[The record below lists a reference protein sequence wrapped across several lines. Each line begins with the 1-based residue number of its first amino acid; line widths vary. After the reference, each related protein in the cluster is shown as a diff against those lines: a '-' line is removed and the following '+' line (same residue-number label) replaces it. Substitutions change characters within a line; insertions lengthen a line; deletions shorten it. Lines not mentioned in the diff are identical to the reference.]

1 MMNSQKNAMECAV
14 SLASE
19 SEFLKAMDA
28 KKQGNEPLASEELA
42 ELLRRTE
49 QLADRLA
56 PERTATL
63 RALCDGWQRLVQAG
77 YALALDYVPRSGDGV
92 GELLTTAPEGA
103 DWRAENLRL
112 TQAAEQLAAAAPEVL
127 PLCDRWDDL
136 CVLAL
141 VLGLRR

>member
-1 MMNSQKNAMECAV
+1 MAGSGLYRPGMRWLWTMCH
-14 SLASE
+14 
-19 SEFLKAMDA
+19 
-28 KKQGNEPLASEELA
+28 
-42 ELLRRTE
+42 
-49 QLADRLA
+49 A
-56 PERTATL
+56 PATV
-63 RALCDGWQRLVQAG
+63 W
-77 YALALDYVPRSGDGV
+77 
-92 GELLTTAPEGA
+92 ELLTTAPEGA

>member
-1 MMNSQKNAMECAV
+1 MEQTRTW
-14 SLASE
+14 LAE
-19 SEFLKAMDA
+19 ME
-28 KKQGNEPLASEELA
+28 KKHRGNEALASEELA

-49 QLADRLA
+49 QLANRLA
-56 PERTATL
+56 PERAAAL
-63 RALCDGWQRLVQAG
+63 RVLCDGWQRLVQAG
-77 YALALDYVPRSGDGV
+77 YALASGYVPRSGDGV

>member
-1 MMNSQKNAMECAV
+1 MLYGTDKNLLAEME
-14 SLASE
+14 
-19 SEFLKAMDA
+19 
-28 KKQGNEPLASEELA
+28 KKHRGNEPLASEELA

-56 PERTATL
+56 PERARRTPDAVRWLAAACT
-63 RALCDGWQRLVQAG
+63 RPG

>member
-1 MMNSQKNAMECAV
+1 MEQTRTW
-14 SLASE
+14 LAE
-19 SEFLKAMDA
+19 IE
-28 KKQGNEPLASEELA
+28 KKHRGNEPLASEELA

-77 YALALDYVPRSGDGV
+77 YALALDYVPSSGDGV
-92 GELLTTAPEGA
+92 G
-103 DWRAENLRL
+103 
-112 TQAAEQLAAAAPEVL
+112 AEQLAAAVPEVL

>member
-1 MMNSQKNAMECAV
+1 MEQTRTW
-14 SLASE
+14 LAE
-19 SEFLKAMDA
+19 ME
-28 KKQGNEPLASEELA
+28 KKHRGNEPLASEELA

-56 PERTATL
+56 PECTATL

-92 GELLTTAPEGA
+92 GELLATAPEGA

>member
-1 MMNSQKNAMECAV
+1 MTF
-14 SLASE
+14 SE
-19 SEFLKAMDA
+19 KLT
-28 KKQGNEPLASEELA
+28 G
-42 ELLRRTE
+42 LRRKSGMSQE

-56 PERTATL
+56 PERTAAL
-63 RALCDGWQRLVQAG
+63 RTLCDGWQRLVQAG